1 MKRAASLLLLC
12 LALPLFAD
20 DLQRAHELAWGK
32 RFAEAEALYRRLPES
47 PEQQLG
53 LARVVMWQG
62 RYREAIA
69 LFERLD
75 GVEALEGK
83 AQAQYWSGDWRA
95 AAGNF
100 RRVLAL
106 DPGREESRRSLH
118 EILAAAKPS
127 QRVTVAGVSDDQ
139 PLELIRTEVAASVFS
154 DPQTRWTALLGRY
167 DGDASGEFASVANET
182 TVRGFVAGASFGV
195 FTWPDG
201 VRRPIGNA
209 SVRRGTLSAR
219 VERAPEIATA
229 TSFDEHVAS
238 TLTAL
243 RWETNRRWL
252 AAAEVNHR
260 DYSDDNEGW
269 AATAYALAPLQKNE
283 WTLWGG
289 AALAAK
295 DTAESRFFDGRYDP
309 YWTPEDLVEG
319 RAVVAVQR
327 GRIKV
332 HADGGYARDRGRTY
346 RPWRAGLTANVPVA
360 RDFELE
366 AGVERSVTVDYR
378 ATAFHV
384 SLVRRR

>member
-1 MKRAASLLLLC
+1 MKRAAIFLLFG

-20 DLQRAHELAWGK
+20 DLQRAQELAWAR
-32 RFAEAEALYRRLPES
+32 RFAEAEALYRGLPES
-47 PEQQLG
+47 PARQLG

-62 RYREAIA
+62 RYAEAIA
-69 LFERLD
+69 LFERLE
-75 GVEALEGK
+75 GVDALEGK

-106 DPGREESRRSLH
+106 DPGREEARRSLG
-118 EILAAAKPS
+118 EILAAARPS
-127 QRVTVAGVSDDQ
+127 QRVTVAGTSDDQ

-154 DPQTRWTALLGRY
+154 DPQTRWTVSAGRY
-167 DGDASGEFASVANET
+167 DGDGSGEFAGVANET
-182 TVRGFVAGASFGV
+182 TVRGFVASASLGI

-201 VRRPIGNA
+201 VRRPIGSA
-209 SVRRGTLSAR
+209 GVRRGALSAR
-219 VERAPEIATA
+219 VERVPEIASA
-229 TSFDEHVAS
+229 PSLDAHAAS

-252 AAAEVNHR
+252 AAAEVSHR
-260 DYSDDNEGW
+260 GYSDDNEGW
-269 AATAYALAPLQKNE
+269 AATAYALAPLRKRE
-283 WTLWGG
+283 WTFWGG
-289 AALAAK
+289 GAFAAK
-295 DTAESRFFDGRYDP
+295 DTAESRFLDGRYDP
-309 YWTPEDLVEG
+309 YWTPEDLVEA

-327 GRIKV
+327 GPIKV
-332 HADGGYARDRGRTY
+332 HADGGYARDRGRRY
-346 RPWRAGLTANVPVA
+346 RPWRAGVTADVPVA
-360 RDFELE
+360 RDFRIE